1 MVNGAYIYTHCKA
14 NKHDNLFLI
23 DSHDQSIDSNTL
35 AVMEEG
41 LLQSS
46 SSKEL
51 GFDSMDTT
59 DTDEVCTLIKRD
71 KYYTLL
77 RHLILMS

>member
-1 MVNGAYIYTHCKA
+1 MVNGVYIQQTNHG
-14 NKHDNLFLI
+14 NLFLI

-51 GFDSMDTT
+51 GFDSTDTT

-71 KYYTLL
+71 KYYTPL